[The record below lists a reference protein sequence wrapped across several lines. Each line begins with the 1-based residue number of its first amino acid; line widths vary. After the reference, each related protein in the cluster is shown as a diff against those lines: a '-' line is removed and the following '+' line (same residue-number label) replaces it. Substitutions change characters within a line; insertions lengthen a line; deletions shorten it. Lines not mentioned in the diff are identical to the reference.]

1 MKAMHFRR
9 LDIVMLLCVVGF
21 IYILCV
27 SGCSEP
33 ADSGTNTDWVMDKS
47 ELEFQTQDNK
57 PPTAKTLY
65 SMADILAKQ
74 GRDSECAYILKRII
88 QENPEFLPA
97 YNNLA
102 ELQMRQGQTNTAIET
117 LQNGLKVNSEDAVL
131 LNNLGMCWIVRRDYE
146 NALKMFTRAAG
157 IMPENVKYRANMA
170 VALGLM
176 GRDEESLALFKQL
189 LPEDQASHN
198 LSILQGAR

>member
-1 MKAMHFRR
+1 
-9 LDIVMLLCVVGF
+9 MLLCVVGF